1 MSLLDRWNTIVTVYP
16 EVEWTDSDGNLMTGP
31 AETGYELK
39 VMIQPQSMSG
49 TSSRRAEQD
58 NEGFETEANYRM
70 RPVRGSAPINA
81 QARIDWNGEY
91 WAINGDRTL
100 YNGSY
105 RTRHLDYT
113 IRRT

>member
-1 MSLLDRWNTIVTVYP
+1 MSLLDRWNETVTVYP
-16 EVEWTDSDGNLMTGP
+16 EVEWTDEDGNLMTGP
-31 AETGYELK
+31 SDTGYELK
-39 VMIQPQSMSG
+39 VMIQPLAMSG

-70 RPVRGSAPINA
+70 RPVRGAALIGA

-91 WAINGDRTL
+91 WAINGDPVF
-100 YNGSY
+100 YNASH
-105 RTRHLDYT
+105 RTRHYDYT